1 MRHVNK
7 IVLLAMSC
15 SSFAPVL
22 TAAESEVSRELD
34 AALLDRE
41 RAISAAITL
50 VNQRY
55 VAELERLLKKAT
67 EAKDADT
74 GARIKAAI
82 VQLKQPPIFRG
93 KESVVGLWS
102 FKNESD
108 GHTAAIEIH
117 ADHTYTAGGKRIG
130 RWRIEGNQIVIA
142 LEEGGHEDRYIFPPT
157 GGKMKGSNRLGHSLT
172 LTRLPQDPLNVL

>member
-1 MRHVNK
+1 MK
-7 IVLLAMSC
+7 AIVLRVLAC
-15 SSFAPVL
+15 SFLAPIL
-22 TAAESEVSRELD
+22 AAAESEVSRELD
-34 AALLDRE
+34 AMLLDHD
-41 RAISAAITL
+41 RAIATAVAP

-55 VAELERLLKKAT
+55 VAELQRLLKKAAD
-67 EAKDADT
+67 AKDGDAA
-74 GARIKAAI
+74 ARIKAAI
-82 VQLKQPPIFRG
+82 EQLKQPAILSG
-93 KESVVGLWS
+93 KEAVVGLWS

-142 LEEGGHEDRYIFPPT
+142 LDEGGHEDRYILPPT
-157 GGKMKGSNRLGHSLT
+157 GGKLKGSNRLGHSLS